1 VLANWI
7 AGNPGDYDI
16 RRTYAAL
23 ISETGDVATARKQYE
38 VLLKQQPYDPVALNN
53 FSVLLQ
59 KEDPAR
65 ALSLVS
71 LAAKIAPRSPDIADT
86 LGWLKYQLRDP
97 QGALHF
103 LQRAH
108 DLNADNAS
116 ISYHLAV
123 VLDASGQRAEAKSL
137 LQATLAKNPK
147 FDGADEAKQVLAR
160 W

>member
-1 VLANWI
+1 VRSPWCRLLQRLREI
-7 AGNPGDYDI
+7 SDI
-16 RRTYAAL
+16 RHAWL
-23 ISETGDVATARKQYE
+23 
-38 VLLKQQPYDPVALNN
+38 
-53 FSVLLQ
+53 
-59 KEDPAR
+59 
-65 ALSLVS
+65 
-71 LAAKIAPRSPDIADT
+71 AKI
-86 LGWLKYQLRDP
+86 QLRDLK
-97 QGALHF
+97 GLHF